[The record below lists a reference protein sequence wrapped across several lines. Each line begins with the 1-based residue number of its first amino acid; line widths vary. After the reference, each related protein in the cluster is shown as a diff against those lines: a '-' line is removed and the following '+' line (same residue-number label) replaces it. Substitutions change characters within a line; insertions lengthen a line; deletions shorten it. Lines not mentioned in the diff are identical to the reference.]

1 MREEL
6 QEMITILNINT
17 DFTLD
22 SVCILLYLTAYYD
35 KIITITGNNLIYIGG
50 YEDVN

>member
-1 MREEL
+1 
-6 QEMITILNINT
+6 MITTLNTNP

-35 KIITITGNNLIYIGG
+35 KIITITDYNLIYIGG